1 MRNTHSKKLK
11 KEKEIK
17 GNRYRCVT
25 SFLLAAVLLGQGLL
39 PMTIVKAEDSY
50 SSQATTDTSTA
61 SASTNPTYSEE
72 LARKV
77 LVSTGAVSSSKTTT
91 SGLKGKVTRQQFAKM
106 LVELSTYKDKNKA
119 KVTSSMY
126 SDVKKTSSYA
136 PYIKIAVDN
145 GWMKGDIFGKFRP
158 SATITL
164 QEAVNG
170 VLAVL
175 GYQNSDFGGNQAS
188 AKISFYKSEKLNTN
202 INCESSSKM
211 NYKDTIN
218 LLYNML
224 VTKNKYGVI
233 YGSSIGYIMDA
244 NGDVDYL
251 SLVYD
256 ELEGPVIAGADWKK
270 QIPFS
275 SKKAA
280 IYIDGSKSSADYI
293 SRYDVLYYSI
303 ERKSVFVYK
312 TRVTGRLGTVSPDRM
327 TPTSVTVAGTNYKIA
342 SQDAAQQVS
351 VLGSYDI
358 GDYITL
364 LLGKDGTVVSIGSAK
379 EMDSFVGGIVLSKNE
394 KINDD
399 EEDDSTKVRDYIT
412 MLDTLGEVHEY
423 EVGDNSDFS
432 AHTSVEVTFESG
444 KPFVNKVSLDKLN
457 GTVDNSAT
465 SYAGYKLSDNI
476 NILEYTSDTIYNSKE
491 RNRLAGITINAS
503 NVLYYHI
510 NSNKEITE
518 LMVRSVTGDNCEY
531 GILLS
536 ASEIVNSTTMTYQG
550 TYRYK
555 IGDITKTGTASGS
568 VFGMN
573 GYIGPAQFEISNS
586 GSLTGIKT
594 LNNITV
600 SSVTGTELS
609 NGKVTYAISDEVS
622 VYMKKDGSY
631 YMTTLSKVKNLSS
644 YELTAYYDGTVG
656 GRVRIIIATAL

>member
-1 MRNTHSKKLK
+1 MRNKHSKKYK
-11 KEKEIK
+11 REKDVK
-17 GNRYRCVT
+17 GNRYRCGT
-25 SFLLAAVLLGQGLL
+25 SLLLAAVLLIQGLL

-50 SSQATTDTSTA
+50 SAQAVTDTSTA
-61 SASTNPTYSEE
+61 SISTKPTYSQA

-77 LVSTGAVSSSKTTT
+77 LVAIGAVSSSKTTT
-91 SGLKGKVTRQQFAKM
+91 SGLKEKVTRQQFAKM
-106 LVELSTYKDKNKA
+106 LVELSTYKDKNKV

-145 GWMKGDIFGKFRP
+145 GWMKGNIFGKFRP
-158 SATITL
+158 SVTITL

-175 GYQNSDFGGNQAS
+175 GYENSDFEGNQAS

-202 INCESSSKM
+202 ITRGSSNKM
-211 NYKDTIN
+211 SYKDAIN

-224 VTKNKYGVI
+224 VTKNKSGII
-233 YGSSIGYIMDA
+233 YGSSIGYIMDT

-251 SLVYD
+251 SMVYD
-256 ELEGPVIAGADWKK
+256 ELDGPVIAGADWTK

-275 SKKAA
+275 SKTAA

-293 SRYDVLYYSI
+293 SRYDVLYYSVKLRSI
-303 ERKSVFVYK
+303 FVYK
-312 TRVTGRLGTVSPDRM
+312 TRVTGRLGSVSPDRM
-327 TPTSVTVAGTNYKIA
+327 TPTSVTVAGMNYKIA
-342 SQDAAQQVS
+342 SQDVAQQIS
-351 VLGSYDI
+351 VLGDYDI

-394 KINDD
+394 RINED
-399 EEDDSTKVRDYIT
+399 EDNDSTQVLEYIT

-423 EVGDNSDFS
+423 KVEDNSDFS
-432 AHTSVEVTFESG
+432 VHTPVEVTFESG

-457 GTVDNSAT
+457 GTVNNSAT
-465 SYAGYKLSDNI
+465 SYAGYKLSDSI
-476 NILEYTSDTIYNSKE
+476 NILEYTADTVYNSVN
-491 RNRLAGITINAS
+491 RTRLAGITINAS

-536 ASEIVNSTTMTYQG
+536 ASELVNSATMTYQG

-555 IGDITKTGTASGS
+555 IGDTTKTGTTSDS

-573 GYIGPAQFEISNS
+573 GYTGPAQFEISNS

-594 LNNITV
+594 LSNITV
-600 SSVTGTELS
+600 SSVTETELS
-609 NGKVTYAISDEVS
+609 NGKVTYAMSDDVS
-622 VYMKKDGSY
+622 IYLKKDTSY

-656 GRVRIIIATAL
+656 GSVRVIIAKAL

>member
-1 MRNTHSKKLK
+1 MRNKHSKKYK
-11 KEKEIK
+11 REKDVK
-17 GNRYRCVT
+17 GNRYRCGT
-25 SFLLAAVLLGQGLL
+25 SLLLAAVLLIQGLL

-50 SSQATTDTSTA
+50 SAQAVTDTSTV
-61 SASTNPTYSEE
+61 SISTNPTYSQA

-77 LVSTGAVSSSKTTT
+77 LVAIGAVSSSKTTT
-91 SGLKGKVTRQQFAKM
+91 SGLKEKVTRQQFAKM

-136 PYIKIAVDN
+136 PYIKIVVDN

-158 SATITL
+158 SVTITL

-175 GYQNSDFGGNQAS
+175 GYENSDFEGNQAS

-202 INCESSSKM
+202 ITRGSSNKM
-211 NYKDTIN
+211 SYKDAIN

-224 VTKNKYGVI
+224 VTKNKSGII
-233 YGSSIGYIMDA
+233 YGSSIGYIMDT

-256 ELEGPVIAGADWKK
+256 ELDGPVIAGADWTK

-275 SKKAA
+275 SKMAA

-293 SRYDVLYYSI
+293 SRYDVLYYSVKL
-303 ERKSVFVYK
+303 KSIFVYK
-312 TRVTGRLGTVSPDRM
+312 TRVTGRLGSVSPDRM

-342 SQDAAQQVS
+342 SQDVAQQIS
-351 VLGSYDI
+351 VLGDYDI

-394 KINDD
+394 RINED
-399 EEDDSTKVRDYIT
+399 EDNDSTQVLEYIT

-423 EVGDNSDFS
+423 KVEDNSDFS
-432 AHTSVEVTFESG
+432 VHTPVEVTFESG

-457 GTVDNSAT
+457 GTVNNSAT
-465 SYAGYKLSDNI
+465 SYAGYKLSDSI
-476 NILEYTSDTIYNSKE
+476 NILEYIADTVYNSVN
-491 RNRLAGITINAS
+491 RTRLAGITINAS

-536 ASEIVNSTTMTYQG
+536 ASELVNSATMTYQG

-555 IGDITKTGTASGS
+555 IGDTTKTGTTSDS

-573 GYIGPAQFEISNS
+573 GYTGPAQFEISNS

-594 LNNITV
+594 LSNITV
-600 SSVTGTELS
+600 SSVTETELS
-609 NGKVTYAISDEVS
+609 NGKVTYAMSDDVS
-622 VYMKKDGSY
+622 IYLKKDTSY

-656 GRVRIIIATAL
+656 GRVRVIIAKAL